1 MKTQTN
7 IITYKIFDNNWN
19 LDEVVFQNR
28 NKKFGAYTLRK
39 NYSKVLISIV
49 FFQMVLFLSLY
60 LVFILNPKSKNT
72 DFLIEQN
79 IGQVTTPEMSVITVD
94 IQESPKPTEI
104 KKHKTPQIGEGPTP
118 IPSENQNESNSD
130 ITETS
135 NTEFEPPPVA
145 DDEIQPPLDEENQKE
160 LANNPQENIDFFEKT
175 ISDKKI
181 ENTQNIV
188 SNKNL
193 IVLKTKEEKENFE
206 KIKKRVKKVYPY
218 VVLAE
223 IKLKELETKVSLIS
237 EKKDKKELTRKFE
250 EELRNEFS
258 EEISKLNMEEGKIL
272 MKLLNRNTGQSAYEI
287 LKNFRGRL
295 IAGLA
300 QNVAKFF
307 GQDLKS
313 QFNKTEDAMIE
324 TAVIM
329 VEKGMY

>member
-28 NKKFGAYTLRK
+28 NKKFGPYTLRK

-145 DDEIQPPLDEENQKE
+145 DDEIQPPLDEENQR
-160 LANNPQENIDFFEKT
+160 NSQT
-175 ISDKKI
+175 IHKKI
-181 ENTQNIV
+181 
-188 SNKNL
+188 L
-193 IVLKTKEEKENFE
+193 IFLKKQFQIKKLKILKTLYQI
-206 KIKKRVKKVYPY
+206 KI
-218 VVLAE
+218 
-223 IKLKELETKVSLIS
+223 
-237 EKKDKKELTRKFE
+237 
-250 EELRNEFS
+250 
-258 EEISKLNMEEGKIL
+258 
-272 MKLLNRNTGQSAYEI
+272 
-287 LKNFRGRL
+287 
-295 IAGLA
+295 
-300 QNVAKFF
+300 
-307 GQDLKS
+307 
-313 QFNKTEDAMIE
+313 
-324 TAVIM
+324 
-329 VEKGMY
+329 